1 MVKAELA
8 YNPYLQETKIRFNGR
23 SPRVNSRVEM
33 YLKEKL
39 HDWIEE
45 LPEIFR
51 DEMNGYDFDLDF
63 SGTKNDFED
72 LKKAFEKALEKEKKG
87 AGVSKPEVN
96 IFLRNEIGGREEK
109 LEKIEELMNWLTK
122 SPKRLYDLEEVQ
134 KENPDLFGGT
144 YEYIVM
150 HGSEKD
156 ENAFE
161 NLNVSVENITDL
173 KTLKDTNLCY
183 TPILY
188 VIDDNSLEFLVK
200 DIFDLREK
208 LGDQLPRQLFFRIS
222 KELDK
227 EMIIHELNDLGMSNP
242 QIVESAENESIQ
254 RYLLIYPCTESIQR
268 VITLFR
274 QGISEVRGVL
284 EEQNERMERSNR
296 MVHTQ
301 IKYIDDQLQLL
312 RDAQDKFKN
321 PEREDYKS
329 KFLMEKV
336 GLISGISTW
345 RNRKLSTAV
354 LVEAKAYAQDLSS
367 FVQRQYSHYA
377 QSMKEIFKR
386 EIGNTKD
393 TCYEWYASGQVDL
406 DFKADDVPIPDFGYY
421 AMDLIFDTL
430 MTMHEQVFVQQEED
444 LVGKLFRKGNV
455 NQDKIVPQNVFYFH
469 KWREYAASRVSAR
482 AEALEAT
489 CTQKLSEY
497 FERLIAAYD
506 QHLEMIIAQSE
517 AYKDERASQLSGE
530 ERSLQRDSDWLSRF
544 SEFVKKLE
552 RD

>member
-63 SGTKNDFED
+63 SGTKNDYED
-72 LKKAFEKALEKEKKG
+72 LKKAFEEALEKEKKG

-222 KELDK
+222 KTPTCNFLSSKVFVLLTFGEK
-227 EMIIHELNDLGMSNP
+227 HHYTCSKSPRN
-242 QIVESAENESIQ
+242 A
-254 RYLLIYPCTESIQR
+254 YLLFSKNVVVSI
-268 VITLFR
+268 IIFNT
-274 QGISEVRGVL
+274 ISPTRC
-284 EEQNERMERSNR
+284 R
-296 MVHTQ
+296 
-301 IKYIDDQLQLL
+301 
-312 RDAQDKFKN
+312 
-321 PEREDYKS
+321 
-329 KFLMEKV
+329 
-336 GLISGISTW
+336 
-345 RNRKLSTAV
+345 
-354 LVEAKAYAQDLSS
+354 
-367 FVQRQYSHYA
+367 
-377 QSMKEIFKR
+377 
-386 EIGNTKD
+386 
-393 TCYEWYASGQVDL
+393 
-406 DFKADDVPIPDFGYY
+406 
-421 AMDLIFDTL
+421 
-430 MTMHEQVFVQQEED
+430 
-444 LVGKLFRKGNV
+444 
-455 NQDKIVPQNVFYFH
+455 
-469 KWREYAASRVSAR
+469 
-482 AEALEAT
+482 
-489 CTQKLSEY
+489 
-497 FERLIAAYD
+497 
-506 QHLEMIIAQSE
+506 
-517 AYKDERASQLSGE
+517 
-530 ERSLQRDSDWLSRF
+530 
-544 SEFVKKLE
+544 
-552 RD
+552 

>member
-1 MVKAELA
+1 MVKAELS

-377 QSMKEIFKR
+377 QSMKEIFK
-386 EIGNTKD
+386 
-393 TCYEWYASGQVDL
+393 
-406 DFKADDVPIPDFGYY
+406 
-421 AMDLIFDTL
+421 
-430 MTMHEQVFVQQEED
+430 
-444 LVGKLFRKGNV
+444 
-455 NQDKIVPQNVFYFH
+455 
-469 KWREYAASRVSAR
+469 
-482 AEALEAT
+482 
-489 CTQKLSEY
+489 
-497 FERLIAAYD
+497 
-506 QHLEMIIAQSE
+506 
-517 AYKDERASQLSGE
+517 
-530 ERSLQRDSDWLSRF
+530 
-544 SEFVKKLE
+544 
-552 RD
+552 